1 MFGLGPKITQVF
13 LSRWKAIGW
22 SLGVLLTA
30 YCTVPVA
37 DAARQHEAGKVA
49 AAQAAHKSPWDKDQ

>member
-30 YCTVPVA
+30 YCTAPVA

-49 AAQAAHKSPWDKDQ
+49 AAQAAHKSPWAKDQ